1 MPMSQRQKKA
11 RKTSLLRD
19 YGAQCWW
26 CQRALPAKKLTLDHL
41 LPQSKGGSHSLEH
54 LWLACVPC
62 NSGRGN
68 SLNPPKRIFS
78 LNSISTSLVRKHA

>member
-19 YGAQCWW
+19 YGSQCWW

-41 LPQSKGGSHSLEH
+41 LPQSKGGSHSLEN
-54 LWLACVPC
+54 LRLACVPC
-62 NSGRGN
+62 NSERGN

-78 LNSISTSLVRKHA
+78 LSSISTSLVRKHA